1 MKKRMKVIF
10 IAVAIFC
17 MAAAVLAYTRPLTI
31 EQRYPVLDLSQ
42 CTLIRGYFN
51 DGTSVEATNFTIA
64 PDDPHF
70 DEMIKLFQSAVFKT
84 RLRNIF
90 PQGSKTHLYED
101 GDFKWF
107 VMFQFE
113 DVLFPNGDMG
123 SGDMLHINNFFGD
136 VDLFFDGKQ
145 VNCSVKNQEQWLK
158 DVMSIIVQYPD

>member
-1 MKKRMKVIF
+1 MKKRMQAIF
-10 IAVAIFC
+10 VAVAIFC
-17 MAAAVLAYTRPLTI
+17 MFVSVLAYTRPLTI

-51 DGTSVEATNFTIA
+51 DGTSVEVQNFTIA

-84 RLRNIF
+84 KLRNIL
-90 PQGSKTHLYED
+90 PQGTRTHLCAD

-107 VMFQFE
+107 VRFQFE
-113 DVLFPNGDMG
+113 NVLFPSGDIG
-123 SGDMLHINNFFGD
+123 NGDMLHINNFFGD
-136 VDLFFDGKQ
+136 VDLFFDGEQ

-158 DVMSIIVQYPD
+158 DVISILVQYPD